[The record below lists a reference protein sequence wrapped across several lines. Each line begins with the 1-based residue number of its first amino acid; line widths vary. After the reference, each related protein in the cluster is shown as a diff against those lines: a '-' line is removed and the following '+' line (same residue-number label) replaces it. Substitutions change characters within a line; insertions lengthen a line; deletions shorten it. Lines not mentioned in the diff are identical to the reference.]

1 MHFPSSVH
9 LNCMPNVHFSNTA
22 PRITST
28 VEKGRW
34 FSNRYQPDS
43 HTFVKRPFEYIHHWK
58 SASAKPPRRPYP
70 CIINFPCWF
79 LPIKSTS
86 IRAPNQRFMNREL
99 VYRNL
104 LFLVLPFLL
113 FPIDQLMASDLRR
126 HSSLI
131 FDAWH
136 SLFPGS
142 RVETKV
148 ISGIQIKYASYPS
161 Y

>member
-1 MHFPSSVH
+1 
-9 LNCMPNVHFSNTA
+9 
-22 PRITST
+22 
-28 VEKGRW
+28 
-34 FSNRYQPDS
+34 
-43 HTFVKRPFEYIHHWK
+43 
-58 SASAKPPRRPYP
+58 
-70 CIINFPCWF
+70 
-79 LPIKSTS
+79 
-86 IRAPNQRFMNREL
+86 MNREL

-104 LFLVLPFLL
+104 VFLVLPFLL

-148 ISGIQIKYASYPS
+148 ISGIQIKCVSNLSHFYVNLSEQTYVLVRNKLS
-161 Y
+161 MLVKI